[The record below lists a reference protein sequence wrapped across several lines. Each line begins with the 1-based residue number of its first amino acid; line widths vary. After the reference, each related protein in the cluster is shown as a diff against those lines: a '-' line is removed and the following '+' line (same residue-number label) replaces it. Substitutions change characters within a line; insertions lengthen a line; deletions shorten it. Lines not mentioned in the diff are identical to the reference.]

1 MNGGQFHCVTQD
13 DVPFEVGAQKGWRS
27 SPPNPLQSP
36 YYPSPNPLQ
45 TLTLPPHP
53 LQSPYYPSHS
63 RPTLSKPFTN
73 SQTPSQPSPNPLQP
87 LTLLPNPL
95 QAIPVL
101 KTQYPAPCTKLHVSQ
116 SLVYREGIWISLL
129 PPSPLIAHSNPSRL
143 LEIPQRPPS
152 L

>member
-1 MNGGQFHCVTQD
+1 MEGNSIVSHRTM
-13 DVPFEVGAQKGWRS
+13 
-27 SPPNPLQSP
+27 SPLRLGLKRDGEAVLPTLSNPLTTPHTPAQLSP
-36 YYPSPNPLQ
+36 IPL
-45 TLTLPPHP
+45 LP
-53 LQSPYYPSHS
+53 
-63 RPTLSKPFTN
+63 LSKPFTN
-73 SQTPSQPSPNPLQP
+73 SHTPSQPSPKPLQP